1 VIKLETDKVQ
11 TSSDQSDPILVT
23 PKPGIN
29 NRFILVN
36 SHHAVKAT
44 TTAPIYHLVKVSE
57 TAEILSVASGLNG
70 ETLRAQL
77 KNRNFV
83 PLWIGQMVS
92 YMGDQFMLIA
102 ALAVVSKLAANSSGI
117 VTAGLGLSNALPSLL
132 LGLLGGVLV
141 DRLDRKTVMI
151 VSDIIRGAALLSLLL
166 VNNDPARLW
175 IFFVV
180 LAVTGA
186 ASTLFYPARASALP
200 AIVPHQMLA
209 AANALLEA
217 GFVIALV
224 FGALMAGILVQ
235 MFGPNLAFS
244 FNAAAYLFSAV
255 MIGLL
260 RIPKHAVQRSADSS
274 ASQVWRELKEGL
286 RYIWNTA
293 AMRYIMG
300 MSVMISASIGAVL
313 LLSLDYLTK
322 QLRVGPSQ
330 FGVVIAI
337 LGIGIVIGGMLIQQL
352 SKNLPTNRL
361 VAAAIGVNGLAML
374 GFVFH
379 PAFGVV
385 CVLTALI
392 GFSIVVA
399 RAVLGTLTQAIPPE
413 ELRGRVQ
420 AAFNIIS
427 SVPLAISIGVVGL
440 LLQLVSVQAT
450 YLPPGWPGLSRTI
463 NFISGSGQQ
472 WIVFTGFGLTMLF
485 TAWLAFRMLK
495 NIDRVFSQS
504 SEQKSAALG

>member
-1 VIKLETDKVQ
+1 VIKPETDKVR
-11 TSSDQSDPILVT
+11 TSPDQFDPTVETL
-23 PKPGIN
+23 KPEIN
-29 NRFILVN
+29 EKPPPVAGRY
-36 SHHAVKAT
+36 AAKAT
-44 TTAPIYHLVKVSE
+44 STAPIYHLVKVSDA
-57 TAEILSVASGLNG
+57 AENLTVASGLNG
-70 ETLRAQL
+70 QTLRALL

-92 YMGDQFMLIA
+92 YMGDQFILIA

-151 VSDIIRGAALLSLLL
+151 VSDIVRGLALFSLLL
-166 VNNDPARLW
+166 VNNDPAHLW

-209 AANALLEA
+209 GANALLEA

-224 FGALMAGILVQ
+224 FGALIAGLLVQ
-235 MFGPNLAFS
+235 MFGPNLAFG
-244 FNAAAYLFSAV
+244 FNAVAYLFSAV
-255 MIGLL
+255 MIALL
-260 RIPKHAVQRSADSS
+260 RIPKHAVEPSADSS
-274 ASQVWRELKEGL
+274 ARQVWRELREGL
-286 RYIWNTA
+286 RYIWNTRS
-293 AMRYIMG
+293 MRYIMG

-330 FGVVIAI
+330 YGVVIAI
-337 LGIGIVIGGMLIQQL
+337 LGIGIVIGGVLIQRL
-352 SKNLPTNRL
+352 SKRLPTNRL
-361 VAAAIGVNGLAML
+361 VAAAIALNGLSML
-374 GFVFH
+374 GFVLR

-385 CVLTALI
+385 CILTALI

-427 SVPLAISIGVVGL
+427 SVPLAISVGVFGL
-440 LLQLVSVQAT
+440 LLQLVSVHAAI
-450 YLPPGWPGLSRTI
+450 LPPGLPGLPQTMNHI
-463 NFISGSGQQ
+463 GGSGRQ
-472 WIVFTGFGLTMLF
+472 WIVFAGFGITMLL
-485 TAWLAFRMLK
+485 TAWLAIKILK
-495 NIDRVFSQS
+495 DIDKAFNIS
-504 SEQKSAALG
+504 SEQKSASV

>member
-11 TSSDQSDPILVT
+11 LPPEPVSPLVET
-23 PKPGIN
+23 PKPKIN
-29 NRFILVN
+29 GK
-36 SHHAVKAT
+36 SPPAAGHHAARAT
-44 TTAPIYHLVKVSE
+44 STAPIYHLAKVSD
-57 TAEILSVASGLNG
+57 TAEILTVASGLNG
-70 ETLRAQL
+70 HTLRALL

-102 ALAVVSKLAANSSGI
+102 ALAVVSKLAAASSGI
-117 VTAGLGLSNALPSLL
+117 VTAGLGLSNALPSIL

-141 DRLDRKTVMI
+141 DRLDRKAVMI
-151 VSDIIRGAALLSLLL
+151 VSDIVRGLALFSLLL
-166 VNNDPARLW
+166 VNNDPAHLW

-209 AANALLEA
+209 GANALLEA

-224 FGALMAGILVQ
+224 FGALLAGLLVQ
-235 MFGPNLAFS
+235 TFGPNLAFS
-244 FNAAAYLFSAV
+244 FNGVAYLFSAI
-255 MIGLL
+255 MIALL
-260 RIPKHAVQRSADSS
+260 RIPKHAIQPTVDSS
-274 ASQVWRELKEGL
+274 ARQVWHELLEGL
-286 RYIWNTA
+286 RYILYTRS
-293 AMRYIMG
+293 MRYIMG

-330 FGVVIAI
+330 YGMVIAI
-337 LGIGIVIGGMLIQQL
+337 LGIGIVIGGVLIQRL
-352 SKNLPTNRL
+352 SKYLPTNRL
-361 VAAAIGVNGLAML
+361 VAAAIALNGLSML
-374 GFVFH
+374 GFVLH
-379 PAFGVV
+379 PVFGVV
-385 CVLTALI
+385 CLFTALI

-413 ELRGRVQ
+413 EFRGRVQ

-427 SVPLAISIGVVGL
+427 SVPLAISVGVVGL
-440 LLQLVSVQAT
+440 LLQLVSVYAT
-450 YLPPGWPGLSRTI
+450 TLASGLPGLPQSI
-463 NFISGSGQQ
+463 NFINSSSQQ
-472 WIVFTGFGLTMLF
+472 WIVFTGFAIVMLL
-485 TAWLAFRMLK
+485 TAWLAVKILK
-495 NIDRVFSQS
+495 DIDKAFSTS
-504 SEQKSAALG
+504 SGQKSVSV

>member
-1 VIKLETDKVQ
+1 
-11 TSSDQSDPILVT
+11 
-23 PKPGIN
+23 
-29 NRFILVN
+29 
-36 SHHAVKAT
+36 
-44 TTAPIYHLVKVSE
+44 
-57 TAEILSVASGLNG
+57 
-70 ETLRAQL
+70 
-77 KNRNFV
+77 
-83 PLWIGQMVS
+83 
-92 YMGDQFMLIA
+92 MLIA
-102 ALAVVSKLAANSSGI
+102 ALAVVSKLAASSSGI
-117 VTAGLGLSNALPSLL
+117 VTAGLGLSNALPSIL

-151 VSDIIRGAALLSLLL
+151 VSDIVRGLALFSLLL

-209 AANALLEA
+209 GANALLEA

-224 FGALMAGILVQ
+224 FGALMAGLLVQ
-235 MFGPNLAFS
+235 MFGPNLAFT
-244 FNAAAYLFSAV
+244 FNAVAYLFSAV
-255 MIGLL
+255 MIALL
-260 RIPKHAVQRSADSS
+260 RIPNHLVQPNADSS
-274 ASQVWRELKEGL
+274 ANQVWRELREGL
-286 RYIWNTA
+286 RYIWNTRS
-293 AMRYIMG
+293 MRYIMG

-330 FGVVIAI
+330 YGVVIAI
-337 LGIGIVIGGMLIQQL
+337 LGIGIVIGGVLIQRL
-352 SKNLPTNRL
+352 SKHLPTNRL
-361 VAAAIGVNGLAML
+361 VAAAIALNGFSML
-374 GFVFH
+374 GFVLH

-385 CVLTALI
+385 CILTALI

-427 SVPLAISIGVVGL
+427 SVPLAISVGVVGL
-440 LLQLVSVQAT
+440 LLQLVSVYAT
-450 YLPPGWPGLSRTI
+450 VWQPGLTGLPQTITYVNNSSR
-463 NFISGSGQQ
+463 Q
-472 WIVFTGFGLTMLF
+472 WIVFAGFGITMLL
-485 TAWLAFRMLK
+485 TAWMAIKLLK
-495 NIDRVFSQS
+495 DIDKDFNNS
-504 SEQKSAALG
+504 SGQEEAAV

>member
-1 VIKLETDKVQ
+1 VITPKTDKVRTAPNQ
-11 TSSDQSDPILVT
+11 VDPIVEAA
-23 PKPGIN
+23 KPAISLKPQLTTGC
-29 NRFILVN
+29 
-36 SHHAVKAT
+36 HAAKAT
-44 TTAPIYHLVKVSE
+44 STAPIYHLAKVTD
-57 TAEILSVASGLNG
+57 TAEILTVASGLNG
-70 ETLRAQL
+70 PTLRALL

-102 ALAVVSKLAANSSGI
+102 ALAVVSKLAASSSGI
-117 VTAGLGLSNALPSLL
+117 VTAGLGLSNALPSIL

-151 VSDIIRGAALLSLLL
+151 VSDIVRGLALFSLLL
-166 VNNDPARLW
+166 VNNDPAHLW

-209 AANALLEA
+209 GANALLEA

-224 FGALMAGILVQ
+224 FGALMAGLLVQ
-235 MFGPNLAFS
+235 LFGPNLAFS
-244 FNAAAYLFSAV
+244 FNAVAYLFSAV

-260 RIPKHAVQRSADSS
+260 RIPQHAIQPSADGS
-274 ASQVWRELKEGL
+274 ARQVWHELREGL
-286 RYIWNTA
+286 WFIWCTRS
-293 AMRYIMG
+293 MRYIML

-330 FGVVIAI
+330 YGMVIAI
-337 LGIGIVIGGMLIQQL
+337 LGIGIVIGGVLIQRL
-352 SKNLPTNRL
+352 SRYLPTNRL
-361 VAAAIGVNGLAML
+361 VAAAIALNGLSML

-379 PAFGVV
+379 PAFVVV
-385 CVLTALI
+385 CILTALI

-413 ELRGRVQ
+413 ALRGRVQ

-427 SVPLAISIGVVGL
+427 SVPLALSVGVVGL
-440 LLQLVSVQAT
+440 LLQLVSVYAT
-450 YLPPGWPGLSRTI
+450 LLPPGLPGLPQTL
-463 NFISGSGQQ
+463 NFINSSSRQ
-472 WIVFTGFGLTMLF
+472 WIVFTGFAITMLL
-485 TAWLAFRMLK
+485 TAWLAIKILK
-495 NIDRVFSQS
+495 DIDKAFSNS
-504 SEQKSAALG
+504 SEQKSASV

>member
-1 VIKLETDKVQ
+1 MVKPETDNVQ
-11 TSSDQSDPILVT
+11 PSPAQFD
-23 PKPGIN
+23 KPPPAAGHQ
-29 NRFILVN
+29 LT
-36 SHHAVKAT
+36 KAT
-44 TTAPIYHLVKVSE
+44 STAPIYHLVKVSD
-57 TAEILSVASGLNG
+57 TAEILTVASGLNG
-70 ETLRAQL
+70 QTMRALL

-102 ALAVVSKLAANSSGI
+102 ALAVVSQLAASSSGI

-141 DRLDRKTVMI
+141 DRLDRKMVMI
-151 VSDIIRGAALLSLLL
+151 VSDIVRGLALFSLLL
-166 VNNDPARLW
+166 VNNDPAHLW

-200 AIVPHQMLA
+200 AIVPHHMLA
-209 AANALLEA
+209 GANALLEA

-224 FGALMAGILVQ
+224 FGALMAGLLIQ

-244 FNAAAYLFSAV
+244 FNAVAYLFSAV
-255 MIGLL
+255 MIALL
-260 RIPKHAVQRSADSS
+260 RIPKHAVQPTTDSS
-274 ASQVWRELKEGL
+274 VGQVWHELREGL
-286 RYIWNTA
+286 RYIWYTRS
-293 AMRYIMG
+293 MRYIMV

-330 FGVVIAI
+330 YGVVIAI
-337 LGIGIVIGGMLIQQL
+337 LGIGIVIGGVLIQRL
-352 SKNLPTNRL
+352 SKFLPTNRL
-361 VAAAIGVNGLAML
+361 VAAAITLNGLSML
-374 GFVFH
+374 GFVLH

-385 CVLTALI
+385 CILTALI

-399 RAVLGTLTQAIPPE
+399 RAVLGTLTQAIPPA

-427 SVPLAISIGVVGL
+427 SVPLAMSVGVVGL
-440 LLQLVSVQAT
+440 LLQLVSVNAAI
-450 YLPPGWPGLSRTI
+450 LPPSLPGLPQTI
-463 NFISGSGQQ
+463 NYINSSGRQ
-472 WIVFTGFGLTMLF
+472 WIVFAGFGITMLL
-485 TAWLAFRMLK
+485 TAWLAVKILK
-495 NIDRVFSQS
+495 DIDKAFSNS
-504 SEQKSAALG
+504 SRPKSSSV